1 MLLDGLGLGS
11 VELILPV
18 EDGDVPGCDAEA
30 VDVSKGE
37 RFAAV
42 PVPEALL
49 ATGEDGGVQVSS
61 FDGIDVDGAEV
72 AAFLTEDGVGGH
84 DRDFWNEPPWSPQMG
99 TGP

>member
-1 MLLDGLGLGS
+1 MLLDGLELDS

-30 VDVSKGE
+30 VDFGKSE

-42 PVPEALL
+42 PIPEALL

-61 FDGIDVDGAEV
+61 FDGIDVDRAEV
-72 AAFLTEDGVGGH
+72 AALLAEDGVGGH
-84 DRDFWNEPPWSPQMG
+84 FGDR
-99 TGP
+99 